1 MIRRTVIT
9 VARAPLSIT
18 NSAWDKMN
26 YIVNKEKGMSFLFSA
41 SSGGCNGFNY
51 NLTLLPEKEYQKI
64 IDDAGRIPPI
74 LMNQGEVNLIVDPV
88 SDMLLLGTKVD
99 YVHENLSKGIFES
112 KFTFTPDKDKAT
124 SCGCGISF
132 SLRTK

>member
-26 YIVNKEKGMSFLFSA
+26 YIVNQEKGMSFLFSA

-51 NLTLLPEKEYQKI
+51 NLTLLHQNEYQKI

-99 YVHENLSKGIFES
+99 YIHENLSKGIFES

>member
-1 MIRRTVIT
+1 MIRRTISTIT
-9 VARAPLSIT
+9 RAPLTIT
-18 NSAWDKMN
+18 NSAWEKMN
-26 YIVNKEKGMSFLFSA
+26 YIIKKKKGMNFLFSA

-51 NLTLLPEKEYQKI
+51 NLTLLHQKEYQKI

-99 YVHENLSKGIFES
+99 YVHEDLSKGIFES

>member
-1 MIRRTVIT
+1 MIRRTISTIT
-9 VARAPLSIT
+9 RAPLIIT

-26 YIVNKEKGMSFLFSA
+26 YIVKKETGKSFLFSA

-51 NLTLLPEKEYQKI
+51 NLTLLDQKEYQKI

-74 LMNQGEVNLIVDPV
+74 LMNQGEVKLIVDPV

-99 YVHENLSKGIFES
+99 YIHENLSKGIFES

>member
-1 MIRRTVIT
+1 MIRRTISTIT
-9 VARAPLSIT
+9 RAPLTIT
-18 NSAWDKMN
+18 NNAWDKMN
-26 YIVNKEKGMSFLFSA
+26 YIVNKEKGKSFLFSA

-51 NLTLLPEKEYQKI
+51 NLTLLHQKEYQKI

-99 YVHENLSKGIFES
+99 YVHEDLSNGIFES
-112 KFTFTPDKDKAT
+112 KFTFTPDKEKAT